1 MKETRSFKH
10 APESVTAAR
19 RFARDVL
26 RDVPPQARDTVA
38 LMVSELATNAIRHTN
53 SGFELTVWQTESE
66 IRVEAT
72 DRGGGEPTVRTP
84 ALTDPSGRG
93 LQIIDVFS
101 TAWGHERQGEA
112 KTVWFSL
119 SLEAATAA

>member
-1 MKETRSFKH
+1 MKETRSFTN

-26 RDVPPQARDTVA
+26 QDAPPKARETVA
-38 LMVSELATNAIRHTN
+38 LMVSELATNAIRHTD
-53 SGFELTVWQTESE
+53 SGFVLTVGLTGSE

-72 DRGGGEPTVRTP
+72 DRGSGEPTLRTP

-93 LQIIDVFS
+93 LQIIDIFS
-101 TAWGHERQGEA
+101 TDWGHERRGDA

-119 SLEAATAA
+119 SLEAVPVV